1 MNSWIIL
8 GATSGMA
15 RPFLRKLA
23 EQGNA
28 LFLAG
33 RNQEELETLAAD
45 CRLRGAPEAQVMRF
59 DARDHSNYADLIVTF
74 TAQGDVLNAAVFSGS
89 MPDQEV
95 IDANPALIEGVM
107 ADSYTGPATFLQML
121 VPHMEARSAGTIL
134 GVGSVAGDRGRL
146 GNYVYGAAKAA
157 FATYLSGLRNRAGRK
172 GVHVITVK
180 PGPVDTAMTQG
191 MEMPFMTTPEAVA
204 DDLMKAIEK
213 RRNVVYTA
221 RIWQVVMTVIRL
233 IPEPIFKKMSI

>member
-15 RPFLRKLA
+15 RPFLRRLA
-23 EQGNA
+23 EEGAQ

-33 RNQEELETLAAD
+33 RRMDELEALAAD
-45 CRLRGAPEAQVMRF
+45 CRLRGAPKAEALPF
-59 DARDHSNYADLIVTF
+59 DARDPSNYRDLVTRL
-74 TAQGDVLNAAVFSGS
+74 AQEEGTLNAAVFAGS
-89 MPDQEV
+89 MPDQAQ
-95 IDANPALIEGVM
+95 IDTDPAMIEGVM
-107 ADSYTGPATFLQML
+107 ADSFTGPATFLQL
-121 VPHMEARSAGTIL
+121 LIPEMEARGAGTVL
-134 GVGSVAGDRGRL
+134 GIGSVAGDRGRL

-180 PGPVDTAMTQG
+180 PGPVDTPMTAG
-191 MEMPFMTTPEAVA
+191 MKLPFMTTPEAVA
-204 DDLMKAIEK
+204 DDLMAAIEK
-213 RRNVVYTA
+213 KRNVVYTA
-221 RIWQVVMTVIRL
+221 RIWQLVMAVIRA

>member
-15 RPFLRKLA
+15 RPFLRRLA
-23 EQGNA
+23 EEGAQ

-33 RNQEELETLAAD
+33 RRMDELEALAAD
-45 CRLRGAPEAQVMRF
+45 CRLRGAPKAEIMAF
-59 DARDHSNYADLIVTF
+59 DARDAANYPELVARL
-74 TAQGDVLNAAVFSGS
+74 AQEEGTLNAAVFAGS
-89 MPDQEV
+89 MPDQAQ
-95 IDANPALIEGVM
+95 IDADPAMIEGVM
-107 ADSYTGPATFLQML
+107 ADSFTGPATFLQL
-121 VPHMEARSAGTIL
+121 LIPEMEARGAGTVL
-134 GVGSVAGDRGRL
+134 GIGSVAGDRGRL

-180 PGPVDTAMTQG
+180 PGPVDTPMTAG
-191 MEMPFMTTPEAVA
+191 MKLPFMTTPEAVA
-204 DDLMKAIEK
+204 DDLMAAIEK
-213 RRNVVYTA
+213 KRNVVYTA
-221 RIWQVVMTVIRL
+221 RIWQLVMAVIRA